1 MLDLTQLRI
10 CFLAGTLAQGG
21 AERQLFYMLKAL
33 RSVGATPHLLCL
45 TQGEFWE
52 EPIRALG
59 VAVTWVGQSPGRVA
73 RVHSIIGACRQLK
86 PQILQSQHF
95 YTNLYAAVAARW
107 LGLREIGA
115 VRASGYHEVLETG
128 QLLGWLS
135 LNLPRHIAANS
146 QAAVAYTIQQGAAA
160 ERVFFLPNVIDD
172 EAFAVP
178 DRLTARAARA
188 ARADDTLQLLT
199 IGRLEP
205 QKRVDRLLNLIAQ
218 LRESVTRPFKL
229 TIAGDGSLRAP
240 LEQQARALG
249 LWPER
254 VEFRGI
260 VKNTAP
266 LYRAADIFLLTSDFE
281 GTPNVVME
289 AMAASLPIV
298 CTNVGGVAEIIE
310 SGSSGLTFEPSDESG
325 FLAAL
330 IELINNPVRQQALG
344 TAARE
349 RITSRH
355 SLNRLPQAFAELY
368 QQALGSSNSL

>member
-1 MLDLTQLRI
+1 MSEAIDLTQLRI

-59 VAVTWVGQSPGRVA
+59 VPVTWVGQSPGRVA
-73 RVHSIIGACRQLK
+73 RVHSVIAACRQLK

-95 YTNLYAAVAARW
+95 YTNLYAAVAARC
-107 LGLREIGA
+107 LGLHEIGA

-128 QLLGWLS
+128 RLLGWLS
-135 LNLPRHIAANS
+135 LNLPRQIAANS
-146 QAAVAYTIQQGAAA
+146 QTAVKYTIQQGAAA
-160 ERVFFLPNVIDD
+160 RRVFFLPNVIDD

-178 DRLTARAARA
+178 DRQLARAAL
-188 ARADDTLQLLT
+188 ADDTLQLLT
-199 IGRLEP
+199 IGRLEA
-205 QKRVDRLLNLIAQ
+205 QKRVDRLLNLIAK
-218 LRESVTRPFKL
+218 LREQVTRPFKL
-229 TIAGDGSLRAP
+229 TIAGDGSLRAT

-249 LWPER
+249 LWPEL

-266 LYRAADIFLLTSDFE
+266 LYREADMFLLTSDFE

-289 AMAASLPIV
+289 AMAAGLPIV
-298 CTNVGGVAEIIE
+298 CTNVGGVAELIE
-310 SGSSGLTFEPSDESG
+310 SGKSGLTFEPNDEAG

-330 IELINNPVRQQALG
+330 VELINNPARQAALG
-344 TAARE
+344 TAAHHH
-349 RITSRH
+349 IATHH
-355 SLNRLPQAFAELY
+355 SLTRLPQAFAALY
-368 QQALGSSNSL
+368 QQALGASS

>member
-1 MLDLTQLRI
+1 MNATLDLTQLRI

-59 VAVTWVGQSPGRVA
+59 VPITWIGQSPGRVA
-73 RVHSIIGACRQLK
+73 RVRAVIAACRELK

-95 YTNLYAAVAARW
+95 YTNLYAALAARW
-107 LGLREIGA
+107 LGLSESMSEIGA
-115 VRASGYHEVLETG
+115 VRAGGYHEVLETG
-128 QLLGWLS
+128 RLLGWLS

-146 QAAVAYTIQQGAAA
+146 QAAVKYTIEQGAKP

-178 DRLTARAARA
+178 DRQQAQANE
-188 ARADDTLQLLT
+188 TLQLLT

-205 QKRVDRLLNLIAQ
+205 QKRIDRLLNLIAK
-218 LRESVTRPFKL
+218 LREQVARPFKL
-229 TIAGDGSLRAP
+229 TIAGDGSLRAA
-240 LEQQARALG
+240 LEQRAHSLG
-249 LWPER
+249 LLPEL
-254 VEFRGI
+254 VEFCGI

-310 SGSSGLTFEPSDESG
+310 PGTAGLTFEPSDESG

-330 IELINNPVRQQALG
+330 VELINNPARQLALG
-344 TAARE
+344 AAAHHH
-349 RITSRH
+349 IVTHH
-355 SLNRLPQAFAELY
+355 SLTRLPQAFADLY
-368 QQALGSSNSL
+368 QQALGASS

>member
-1 MLDLTQLRI
+1 MALDLTQLRI

-33 RSVGATPHLLCL
+33 RTVGATPHLLCL
-45 TQGEFWE
+45 KRGEFWE

-59 VAVTWVGQSPGRVA
+59 VPVTWVGQATSRAA
-73 RVHSIIGACRQLK
+73 RVRAIIAACRQLK

-95 YTNLYAAVAARW
+95 YTNLYAALAARW

-115 VRASGYHEVLETG
+115 VRASGYHEVLENG
-128 QLLGWLS
+128 RLLGWLS
-135 LNLPRHIAANS
+135 LNLPRLIAANS
-146 QAAVAYTIQQGAAA
+146 QAAVDYTIQQGAAS

-172 EAFAVP
+172 EAFAVESRP
-178 DRLTARAARA
+178 AG
-188 ARADDTLQLLT
+188 DTLRLLT

-218 LRESVTRPFKL
+218 LRQQVKRPFTL
-229 TIAGDGSLRAP
+229 TIAGDGSLRAE

-249 LWPER
+249 LLPGV

-266 LYRAADIFLLTSDFE
+266 LYREADVFLLASDYE

-298 CTNVGGVAEIIE
+298 CTNVGGVAEIIRH
-310 SGSSGLTFEPSDESG
+310 GVAGLLFDPSDDAG

-330 IELINNPVRQQALG
+330 IELINNPTRQAALG
-344 TAARE
+344 AAAR
-349 RITSRH
+349 RHIVAHH
-355 SLNRLPQAFAELY
+355 SLTRLPQVFTELY
-368 QQALGSSNSL
+368 QQALRV

>member
-1 MLDLTQLRI
+1 VLDLTQLRI

-33 RSVGATPHLLCL
+33 RSVGASPHLLCL

-59 VAVTWVGQSPGRVA
+59 VPITWVGQAQGRAA
-73 RVHSIIGACRQLK
+73 RVRAVIAACRELK

-95 YTNLYAAVAARW
+95 YTNLYAALAARW

-128 QLLGWLS
+128 RLLGWLS
-135 LNLPRHIAANS
+135 LNLPRQIAANS
-146 QAAVAYTIQQGAAA
+146 QAAVAYTIEQGAKP

-178 DRLTARAARA
+178 DRQQKRV
-188 ARADDTLQLLT
+188 DDTLQLLT

-218 LRESVTRPFKL
+218 LRESATRPFKL
-229 TIAGDGSLRAP
+229 TIAGDGSLRAA
-240 LEQQARALG
+240 LEAQARALG
-249 LWPER
+249 LLPEL

-266 LYRAADIFLLTSDFE
+266 LYRAADMFLLTSDFE
-281 GTPNVVME
+281 GTPNVMME
-289 AMAASLPIV
+289 AMAAGLPIV

-310 SGSSGLTFEPSDESG
+310 SGKSGLTFAPRDESG

-330 IELINNPVRQQALG
+330 VELINNPARQAALG
-344 TAARE
+344 AAAHHH
-349 RITSRH
+349 IAAHH
-355 SLNRLPQAFAELY
+355 SLTRLPQAFAALY
-368 QQALGSSNSL
+368 QQALGASL